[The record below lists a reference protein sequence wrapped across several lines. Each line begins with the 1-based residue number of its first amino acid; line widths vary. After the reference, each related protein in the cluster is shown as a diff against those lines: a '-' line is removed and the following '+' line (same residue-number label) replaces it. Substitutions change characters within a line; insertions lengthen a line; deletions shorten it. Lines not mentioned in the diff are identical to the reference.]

1 MANKFFNTDL
11 DQDEDIQDEFESE
24 YSDKI
29 RVTPSKAQ
37 DEYIDRSN
45 IFVKIFLIALGS
57 FCVLGVL
64 YYVFE
69 FLADK

>member
-1 MANKFFNTDL
+1 MANKFLNMDSNSNEEI
-11 DQDEDIQDEFESE
+11 DDRESD

-45 IFVKIFLIALGS
+45 IFVKIFLILLGT

-64 YYVFE
+64 YYVIQ
-69 FLADK
+69 FLNS